1 MSKLSLLSLLL
12 APLSLALGACGED
25 GSGSQNAEEVISR
38 VELVMTPMGGG
49 PTVTAVFDD
58 PDGDGGAPP
67 TIDAITLAM
76 GTTYATSVRF
86 LNALGTLPEDITLE
100 VRDESDVH
108 QVFFTGT
115 AVDGP
120 ASDHPGAA
128 LTHAYTDTDVNGLP
142 VGLENTL
149 VAAPGTGDLTVTLRH
164 LPPVNEQAVKTAAL
178 AGEVRASGFTALAG
192 ATDAQ
197 VTFSVA
203 IPVP

>member
-12 APLSLALGACGED
+12 VPLATSLVACGED

-38 VELVMTPMGGG
+38 VELVMVPMGGG
-49 PTVTAVFDD
+49 ASVTAVFDD
-58 PDGDGGAPP
+58 PDGDGGEPP

-86 LNALGTLPEDITLE
+86 LNALGTLPGDTTLE
-100 VRDESDVH
+100 VSDGRDVH

-128 LTHAYTDTDVNGLP
+128 LTHAYADTDVNGLP
-142 VGLENTL
+142 IGLESTL
-149 VAAPGTGDLTVTLRH
+149 VAAPGTGDLTITLRH
-164 LPPVNEQAVKTAAL
+164 LPPVNDQAVKTAAL

-197 VTFSVA
+197 VTFPVA
-203 IPVP
+203 VAVP

>member
-1 MSKLSLLSLLL
+1 MSKLPLLSLLTL
-12 APLSLALGACGED
+12 VGASLVACGED
-25 GSGSQNAEEVISR
+25 AVGGGNEEEPISR
-38 VELVMTPMGGG
+38 VELVMVPMGGG

-58 PDGDGGAPP
+58 PDGDGGEPP
-67 TIDAITLAM
+67 TIDAITLTM
-76 GTTYATSVRF
+76 GATYATSVRF
-86 LNALGTLPEDITLE
+86 LNALETPAEDITLE

-115 AVDGP
+115 AIDGP
-120 ASDHPGAA
+120 ASDRPGAA

-149 VAAPGTGDLTVTLRH
+149 VVAPGTGELTVTLRH
-164 LPPVNEQAVKTAAL
+164 LPPVNDQAVKTAAL
-178 AGEVRASGFTALAG
+178 AGDVRASGVTALPG

-197 VTFSVA
+197 VTFPVA

>member
-1 MSKLSLLSLLL
+1 MSQLSLQSLLL
-12 APLSLALGACGED
+12 APLALALVACGED
-25 GSGSQNAEEVISR
+25 AVDVVDQELITR
-38 VELVMTPMGGG
+38 VELVMVPMGGG

-58 PDGDGGAPP
+58 PDGDGGEAPNV
-67 TIDAITLAM
+67 DAFTLTV

-86 LNALGTLPEDITLE
+86 LNALETPAEDITVE
-100 VRDESDVH
+100 VRDEGDQH

-120 ASDHPGAA
+120 ASDLPGGA
-128 LTHAYTDTDVNGLP
+128 LTHAYTDADVNGLR

-164 LPPVNEQAVKTAAL
+164 LPPVNGLPVKTAAL
-178 AGEVRASGFTALAG
+178 AGDVRASGFTALPG

-197 VTFSVA
+197 VTFPVA

>member
-12 APLSLALGACGED
+12 VPLATSLVGCGED
-25 GSGSQNAEEVISR
+25 PAGGGNEEEVISR
-38 VELVMTPMGGG
+38 VELVMVPMGGG
-49 PTVTAVFDD
+49 ATVTAVFDD
-58 PDGDGGAPP
+58 PDGDGGEPP
-67 TIDAITLAM
+67 TIDGFALTM
-76 GTTYATSVRF
+76 GVTYSTSVRF
-86 LNALGTLPEDITLE
+86 LNALETPAEDITVE

-128 LTHAYTDTDVNGLP
+128 LTHAYADTDVNGLP
-142 VGLENTL
+142 IGLESTL
-149 VAAPGTGDLTVTLRH
+149 VAAPGTGDLTITLRH
-164 LPPVNEQAVKTAAL
+164 LPPVNDQAVKTAAL

-197 VTFSVA
+197 VTFPVA
-203 IPVP
+203 VAVP